1 MTQSNMSVARKAMI
15 ESQLRTSGV
24 NDEFVLARMAAV
36 AREDYVPDAA
46 RSMAYM
52 DRAVPLGSGRF
63 LSSPLVHG
71 RLLAEAAPK
80 QDDRLLVVEGGSS
93 YLADLARPLVSELDT
108 LPAEKAVGASRKR
121 KSYSLILID
130 GAIEDLPDSLAK
142 QLEEGGRIVTG
153 LVLRGVTR
161 LATGRKVAGTVSLQP
176 LAEIGIPVLH
186 EFDKP
191 KVWSF

>member
-80 QDDRLLVVEGGSS
+80 QDDRLLVVEGGTS

-108 LPAEKAVGASRKR
+108 LPPEKAVGASRKR

>member
-1 MTQSNMSVARKAMI
+1 MTQSNMFVARKAMI

-80 QDDRLLVVEGGSS
+80 QDDRLLVVEGGTS

-108 LPAEKAVGASRKR
+108 LPPEKAVGASRKR